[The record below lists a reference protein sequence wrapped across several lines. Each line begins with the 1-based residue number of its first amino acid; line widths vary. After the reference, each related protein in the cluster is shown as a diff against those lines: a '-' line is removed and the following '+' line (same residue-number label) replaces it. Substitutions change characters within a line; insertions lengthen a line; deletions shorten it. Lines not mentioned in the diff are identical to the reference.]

1 MKIAAAVGAV
11 PYLKQRRV
19 SAFFEDLAD
28 QLRKISPDWDHHHR
42 HAEPLNSIEDYGGLA
57 VIPDDQLEQFIR
69 WTTRC
74 YLGEKG
80 GYGQWGRNRSVFY
93 SDVAAPIIERL
104 FKAGGMKLRPSL
116 EAVAA
121 SKPISGLLSYTPI
134 ARRLETLRDLTEGP
148 DKT

>member
-1 MKIAAAVGAV
+1 
-11 PYLKQRRV
+11 
-19 SAFFEDLAD
+19 
-28 QLRKISPDWDHHHR
+28 
-42 HAEPLNSIEDYGGLA
+42 LA
-57 VIPDDQLEQFIR
+57 VIPDDQLEPFIR
-69 WTTRC
+69 WMTRC

-80 GYGQWGRNRSVFY
+80 AYGQCRNRPVFY

-104 FKAGGMKLRPSL
+104 FKAGGMRLRPSL

-121 SKPISGLLSYTPI
+121 SKSISELLSYNPI